1 MIIYRWNQWAKP
13 IKIGRSFNFYNDLA
27 SLALVRFTATTH
39 KQKHSSIHSS
49 WMYLSIHTQ
58 KKTRKRK
65 RRPKRIS
72 NQSEFYNETS
82 EYIQNVR
89 LSESYGSFKHDRL
102 HNRVFFSSSK
112 LLCCFFLCALCF
124 IRSSVR

>member
-1 MIIYRWNQWAKP
+1 MNVP
-13 IKIGRSFNFYNDLA
+13 
-27 SLALVRFTATTH
+27 
-39 KQKHSSIHSS
+39 KHT
-49 WMYLSIHTQ
+49 HTQ

-112 LLCCFFLCALCF
+112 LLCCFFCVRFALTDPVCGKVF
-124 IRSSVR
+124 NGHKKK